1 MRRITPHA
9 GRQARQLGLVS
20 LTGKTLACRWVRVV
34 RPNGRSAVSA
44 TALRDASAVPANAFA
59 SLYQA
64 RWRIEEAFKLLKQR
78 LLVEQFTGE
87 LPESIRQDFHAKV
100 FTANLAA
107 ALAAVANESLPE
119 AKAQRYPPNFADFLE
134 NLRNRLFWVAARP
147 VQRPRHPRFAGPLRG
162 NPGTETT
169 GTESAKTFASR
180 LPNPPTR
187 LYSARLNFRIFV
199 QPMAG

>member
-1 MRRITPHA
+1 MRRMRRITPHA

-34 RPNGRSAVSA
+34 RPNGRSAVLA
-44 TALRDASAVPANAFA
+44 TALRDASAVPANA
-59 SLYQA
+59 
-64 RWRIEEAFKLLKQR
+64 
-78 LLVEQFTGE
+78 
-87 LPESIRQDFHAKV
+87 
-100 FTANLAA
+100 
-107 ALAAVANESLPE
+107 LAAVAHESLPE
-119 AKAQRYPPNFADFLE
+119 AKAQHYPPNFADLLE